1 MFDSFKKMKDRE
13 FEKEADKQLGKPKN
27 DKVFTV
33 ILIVFGVIIAVSLI
47 TGIGNIGSGAAQD
60 MNFDFRFS
68 ISDGVILGGL
78 TELLIF
84 LSLKTWVLQKFGEY
98 FKRKY

>member
-1 MFDSFKKMKDRE
+1 MFDFFKKMKDSE
-13 FEKEADKQLGKPKN
+13 FEKEADKQQGKPKN

-60 MNFDFRFS
+60 MNFNFRFS
-68 ISDGVILGGL
+68 TAYSTAAAATAYPAINGV
-78 TELLIF
+78 
-84 LSLKTWVLQKFGEY
+84 
-98 FKRKY
+98 R

>member
-1 MFDSFKKMKDRE
+1 MFDFFKKMKDRE
-13 FEKEADKQLGKPKN
+13 FEKETDKQLNKPKN

-33 ILIVFGVIIAVSLI
+33 ILIVFGVVIAVSLI
-47 TGIGNIGSGAAQD
+47 TGTAQD

-78 TELLIF
+78 TLAYIIT
-84 LSLKTWVLQKFGEY
+84 KI
-98 FKRKY
+98 RKGRK

>member
-1 MFDSFKKMKDRE
+1 MFDFFKKMKDRE

-47 TGIGNIGSGAAQD
+47 TGIGNIGSGSAQD

-78 TELLIF
+78 TLAYIIA
-84 LSLKTWVLQKFGEY
+84 KI
-98 FKRKY
+98 RKGRK

>member
-1 MFDSFKKMKDRE
+1 MFDFFKKMKDRE

-47 TGIGNIGSGAAQD
+47 TGIGNIGSGAAQG

-78 TELLIF
+78 TLAYIIT
-84 LSLKTWVLQKFGEY
+84 KI
-98 FKRKY
+98 RKGRK

>member
-1 MFDSFKKMKDRE
+1 MFDFFKKMKDRE
-13 FEKEADKQLGKPKN
+13 FENEADKQLGKPKN

-47 TGIGNIGSGAAQD
+47 TGIGNIGSSSAQD
-60 MNFDFRFS
+60 MNLDFRFS

-78 TELLIF
+78 TLAYIIT
-84 LSLKTWVLQKFGEY
+84 KI
-98 FKRKY
+98 RKGRK

>member
-1 MFDSFKKMKDRE
+1 MFDFFKKMKDRE

-33 ILIVFGVIIAVSLI
+33 ILIVFGVVIAVSLI
-47 TGIGNIGSGAAQD
+47 TGINNIGSGTAQD

-78 TELLIF
+78 TLAYIIT
-84 LSLKTWVLQKFGEY
+84 KI
-98 FKRKY
+98 RKGRK

>member
-1 MFDSFKKMKDRE
+1 MFDFFKKMKDRE
-13 FEKEADKQLGKPKN
+13 FEKETDKQLNKPKN

-47 TGIGNIGSGAAQD
+47 TGINNIGSGTAQD

-78 TELLIF
+78 TLAYIIT
-84 LSLKTWVLQKFGEY
+84 KI
-98 FKRKY
+98 RKGRK

>member
-1 MFDSFKKMKDRE
+1 MFDFFKKMKDRE

-60 MNFDFRFS
+60 MNCDFRFS
-68 ISDGVILGGL
+68 IFDGVILGGL
-78 TELLIF
+78 TLAYIIT
-84 LSLKTWVLQKFGEY
+84 KI
-98 FKRKY
+98 RKGRK

>member
-1 MFDSFKKMKDRE
+1 MFDFFKKMKDRE
-13 FEKEADKQLGKPKN
+13 FEKEAEKQLGKPKN

-33 ILIVFGVIIAVSLI
+33 ILIVFGVIIAVSFI
-47 TGIGNIGSGAAQD
+47 TGIGNIGSSAAQD

-78 TELLIF
+78 TLAYIIT
-84 LSLKTWVLQKFGEY
+84 KI
-98 FKRKY
+98 RKGRK

>member
-1 MFDSFKKMKDRE
+1 MFDFFKKMKDRE
-13 FEKEADKQLGKPKN
+13 FEKETDKQLNKPKN

-47 TGIGNIGSGAAQD
+47 TGIGNIGSSAAQD

-78 TELLIF
+78 TLAYIIT
-84 LSLKTWVLQKFGEY
+84 KI
-98 FKRKY
+98 RKGRK

>member
-1 MFDSFKKMKDRE
+1 MFDFFKKMKDRE
-13 FEKEADKQLGKPKN
+13 FEKEAEKQLGKPKN

-60 MNFDFRFS
+60 MNFDFRLS

-78 TELLIF
+78 TLAYIIT
-84 LSLKTWVLQKFGEY
+84 KI
-98 FKRKY
+98 RKGRK